1 MVVPGLVVVL
11 EAVIEGVV
19 VLVDQLV
26 SERLT

>member
-19 VLVDQLV
+19 VLVDRLV
-26 SERLT
+26 LERLT